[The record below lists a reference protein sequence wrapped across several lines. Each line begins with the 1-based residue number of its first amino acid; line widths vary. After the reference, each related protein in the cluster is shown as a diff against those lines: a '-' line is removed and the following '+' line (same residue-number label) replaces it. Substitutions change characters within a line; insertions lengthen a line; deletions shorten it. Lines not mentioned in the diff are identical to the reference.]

1 MKKLLLIFGVVFV
14 LLGIFQ
20 GGRYIFDYEL
30 LSSYGKGY
38 VIGSGL
44 LLLLGVLLIYFG
56 IKKKKTEV

>member
-1 MKKLLLIFGVVFV
+1 MKKVLLFVGVILV
-14 LLGIFQ
+14 LLGVFQ

-44 LLLLGVLLIYFG
+44 LFILGVLLIYFG
-56 IKKKKTEV
+56 FKKKKTDA

>member
-1 MKKLLLIFGVVFV
+1 MKKVLLFVGVILV
-14 LLGIFQ
+14 LLGVFQ

-44 LLLLGVLLIYFG
+44 LFLLGVLLIYFG
-56 IKKKKTEV
+56 LKKKKTDA

>member
-1 MKKLLLIFGVVFV
+1 MKKVLLFVGVILV
-14 LLGIFQ
+14 LLGVFQ

-44 LLLLGVLLIYFG
+44 LFILGVLLIYFG
-56 IKKKKTEV
+56 LKKKKTDA